1 MSTTKT
7 LPAFQVGQDCGIA
20 EREGKPMAAII
31 STDRFRQGQNQN
43 QRDKDLKAF
52 ADAVQEMRRRAS
64 AFPPEEIDQAI
75 KEAIA
80 EVRQKKRGESTQK
93 ELKQA

>member
-1 MSTTKT
+1 MATIIPTKNK
-7 LPAFQVGQDCGIA
+7 FWKSQ
-20 EREGKPMAAII
+20 K
-31 STDRFRQGQNQN
+31 
-43 QRDKDLKAF
+43 DKDLEDF
-52 ADAVQEMRRRAS
+52 ADAVKEMRRRAS